1 MDIAVVTNL
10 YFYQTVE
17 VFNKILIPH
26 YGNVVD
32 GDNYFTRSLRGE
44 CWHSADLDRKVAALT
59 DATRLIDA
67 LNFIGTKTVDDQ
79 PLQFPRTIVTRKRAS
94 DAMVDFSIPFDNSVT
109 DFSTPLTRAT
119 PIIQTIVPKNIE
131 TACYEIA
138 LCLLD
143 GYDPD
148 LEIEN
153 LGSTSQGLGAVR
165 DTFTRDF
172 VLDHVRAGIPS
183 AKAWANL
190 KPYLV
195 DSRTIRMRR
204 VD

>member
-1 MDIAVVTNL
+1 MEIELTVTSPL
-10 YFYQTVE
+10 YFYPTVG
-17 VFNKILIPH
+17 VYNNTLIPH

-32 GDNYFTRSLRGE
+32 GDNYFTRSLRGS
-44 CWHSADLDRKVAALT
+44 CWKEASQEEKVAALT

-67 LNFIGTKTVDDQ
+67 LSFKGKKASDDQ
-79 PLQFPRTIVTRKRAS
+79 PLQFPRTITIRRRIVNTNCTEAVEVVQENVPAS
-94 DAMVDFSIPFDNSVT
+94 INA
-109 DFSTPLTRAT
+109 A
-119 PIIQTIVPKNIE
+119 
-131 TACYEIA
+131 AYEIA

-153 LGSTSQGLGAVR
+153 LGSTSQGLGQVR

-172 VLDHVRAGIPS
+172 VLDHIRAGIPS
-183 AKAWANL
+183 AKAWASL
-190 KPYLV
+190 RPYLIDANTV
-195 DSRTIRMRR
+195 RVRR